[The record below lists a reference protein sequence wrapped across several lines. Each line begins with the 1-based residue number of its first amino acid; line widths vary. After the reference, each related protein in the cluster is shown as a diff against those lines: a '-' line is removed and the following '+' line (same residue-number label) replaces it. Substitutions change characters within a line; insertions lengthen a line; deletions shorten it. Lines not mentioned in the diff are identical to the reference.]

1 MPSILD
7 RRRVRGE
14 GSMQSSKTYVVAVT
28 ALVAG
33 ALVPLGC
40 GASHAAKSK
49 PVVVKVSQAAPA
61 QPVRL
66 RYYGGPKSPM
76 SP

>member
-1 MPSILD
+1 MPYSKVSILAA
-7 RRRVRGE
+7 
-14 GSMQSSKTYVVAVT
+14 TTFVAS
-28 ALVAG
+28 ALVVG
-33 ALVPLGC
+33 LGS
-40 GASHAAKSK
+40 GASYAAKSK